1 MRTYSRTYIIKQEN
15 AYAFCMVITAASL
28 ACVGIVINRFVMTIQ
43 TLALPTLPF
52 DQFLSYV
59 PSWQEVATF
68 LAVLAYGC
76 WCIHYHSDI

>member
-1 MRTYSRTYIIKQEN
+1 MRMHF
-15 AYAFCMVITAASL
+15 AWLITAASL

-59 PSWQEVATF
+59 PE
-68 LAVLAYGC
+68 LAGSGNISRRALLMGC